1 MPLISKETRRFYR
14 VIFRFA
20 PVGLRYRSDRNEI
33 RKADGKILNPEKY
46 KKHAE
51 KALKVFIELG
61 PAWIK
66 LGQLLSVRPDVL
78 PQPYI
83 DEFSKLQDEV
93 PPAPFQETKVVIEKD
108 LGPIDRVFES
118 FRSEAVTGASLG
130 QVYRATYKGNEV
142 VVKVNRPGIREKLAL
157 DTKVLKRLVPLVGR
171 FIDPSLRFSAE
182 SIVDQ
187 FADTIDEEVDYRIEA
202 QNLLMIKRKLKN
214 DRDVIV
220 PDLFPEISTEHVL
233 VMRRLDGIK
242 ISDVKALDAAG
253 LDRKRVARRVGKL
266 FFKMLLSQEMFHADP
281 HPGNIS
287 ISHEG
292 KIILYDFGM
301 VGRLDPETRTK
312 LVRFYTALAD
322 GNSEKIVDVMIDLGV
337 LQPTANKYV
346 IRSGVDLA
354 IADMQGRKVEETE
367 VKALM
372 EIANRTIYQFPF
384 KLPKNL
390 VLYLRMLSIL
400 EGVCLN
406 LDSNFRFIKILG
418 SLLEEEGLVQEA
430 YREELKE
437 SVKRIGEA
445 LDAAIELAP
454 LMRDY
459 LEKKSLDDTQGSR
472 RRRGGGFL
480 RGVFAGVGACGTVA
494 SLTFFSNTLGKLGLL
509 MSLLLLVSAAVGS
522 RN

>member
-1 MPLISKETRRFYR
+1 MPLISPQTRRFYG
-14 VIFRFA
+14 VLFKLV
-20 PVGLRYRSDRNEI
+20 PVALRYRGDRNEI
-33 RKADGKILNPEKY
+33 KKADGKILHQEKY

-93 PPAPFQETKVVIEKD
+93 PPAPFEDARLVIEKD
-108 LGPIDRVFES
+108 LGPIDKVFDS
-118 FRSEAVTGASLG
+118 FSPEAVTGASLG
-130 QVYRATYKGNEV
+130 QVYRATYHGNDV
-142 VVKVNRPGIREKLAL
+142 VVKVNRPGIRAKLEL

-182 SIVDQ
+182 SVVDQ
-187 FADTIDEEVDYRIEA
+187 FADTVEEEVDYRIEA
-202 QNLLMIKRKLKN
+202 QNLLLIKKDLKS
-214 DRDVIV
+214 DKDVIV
-220 PDLFPEISTEHVL
+220 PDLFPEVSTEHVL
-233 VMRRLDGIK
+233 VMRYVDGIK

-253 LDRKRVARRVGKL
+253 VDRRKLARRVAKL
-266 FFKMLLSQEMFHADP
+266 FFKMLLNREIFHADP

-287 ISHEG
+287 ISPKGE
-292 KIILYDFGM
+292 IILYDYGM
-301 VGRLDPETRTK
+301 VGRLDQETRTK
-312 LVRFYTALAD
+312 LVRFYTALAE
-322 GNSEKIVDVMIDLGV
+322 GNSSKIVDVMIDLGI

-390 VLYLRMLSIL
+390 VLYIRMLSIL
-400 EGVCLN
+400 EGICLT
-406 LDSNFRFIKILG
+406 LDSKFRFIKILG
-418 SLLEEEGLVQEA
+418 SLLEDEGLIQEA
-430 YREELKE
+430 YMEELRQSIE
-437 SVKRIGEA
+437 RITEA
-445 LDAAIELAP
+445 LDAAVELAP
-454 LMRDY
+454 LMKNY
-459 LEKKSLDDTQGSR
+459 LEKKSLEETLGN
-472 RRRGGGFL
+472 RRRGGFL
-480 RGVFAGVGACGTVA
+480 PGVLAGVGASGTVV
-494 SLTFFSNTLGKLGLL
+494 SLTYFSNILGKFGLGL
-509 MSLLLLVSAAVGS
+509 SLLLLVVAVVGS

>member
-1 MPLISKETRRFYR
+1 MPLMSQETKRYYR
-14 VIFRFA
+14 VLLKLV
-20 PVGLRYRSDRNEI
+20 PVALRYRSDRKEI
-33 RKADGKILNPEKY
+33 KRAEGKIQHPEKC
-46 KKHAE
+46 KKHAA
-51 KALKVFIELG
+51 KALKTFIELG

-93 PPAPFQETKVVIEKD
+93 PPAPFEDAKLVIEKD
-108 LGPIDRVFES
+108 LGPISGVFDS
-118 FRSEAVTGASLG
+118 FRPDAVTGASLG
-130 QVYRATYKGNEV
+130 QVYRATYHGNEV
-142 VVKVNRPGIREKLAL
+142 VVKVNRPGIREKLDL

-171 FIDPSLRFSAE
+171 FIDPGLRFSAE
-182 SIVDQ
+182 SVVDQ
-187 FADTIDEEVDYRIEA
+187 FADTVDEEVDYRIEA
-202 QNLLMIKRKLKN
+202 QNLLTIKRNLKG
-214 DRDVIV
+214 DKDVIV

-233 VMRRLDGIK
+233 VLRYIDGIK
-242 ISDVKALDAAG
+242 VSDVKALDAAG
-253 LDRKRVARRVGKL
+253 LDKRKITRRVAKL
-266 FFKMLLSQEMFHADP
+266 FFKMLLNQEIFHADP

-287 ISHEG
+287 ITPRGE
-292 KIILYDFGM
+292 IVLYDFGM

-322 GNSEKIVDVMIDLGV
+322 GNSAKIVDVMMDLGV
-337 LQPTANKYV
+337 LQPTTNRYI

-354 IADMQGRKVEETE
+354 IADMQGRKVEEQE

-390 VLYLRMLSIL
+390 VLYIRMLSIL
-400 EGVCLN
+400 EGVCLK
-406 LDSNFRFIKILG
+406 LDSKFRFIKILG

-437 SVKRIGEA
+437 SIEKLGEA

-454 LMRDY
+454 LMKNY
-459 LEKKSLDDTQGSR
+459 FENKNLEEISGR
-472 RRRGGGFL
+472 RQYKGGRG
-480 RGVFAGVGACGTVA
+480 
-494 SLTFFSNTLGKLGLL
+494 FST
-509 MSLLLLVSAAVGS
+509 
-522 RN
+522 